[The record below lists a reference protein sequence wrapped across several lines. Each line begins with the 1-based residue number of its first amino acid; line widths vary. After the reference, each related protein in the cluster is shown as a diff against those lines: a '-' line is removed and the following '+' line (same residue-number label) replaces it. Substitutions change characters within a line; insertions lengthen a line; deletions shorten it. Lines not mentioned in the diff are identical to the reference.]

1 MAAVNLISA
10 TSIIGKTHAESV
22 TNTATVVLA
31 NALNS
36 SEVYRINV
44 LYVTNLGVADA
55 AVTIDLFRGGVSY
68 KIVYNLPVPTNN
80 STVAIAKDSSIYL
93 EEGDSLRIS
102 ANQAGLLQY
111 VVSYEIM
118 S

>member
-10 TSIIGKTHAESV
+10 TSIIGKTQAEWV
-22 TNTATVVLA
+22 TNTANVVLT

-36 SEVYRINV
+36 SEVYRLNV
-44 LYVTNLGVADA
+44 LYVTNMGAADA

-68 KIVYNLPVPTNN
+68 KIVYNLSVPIGN

>member
-10 TSIIGKTHAESV
+10 TSIIGKTHAEWV
-22 TNTATVVLA
+22 TNTANVVLT

-36 SEVYRINV
+36 SEVYRLNV
-44 LYVTNLGVADA
+44 LYVTNMGNADA
-55 AVTIDLFRGGVSY
+55 VVTIDLFRGGVSY
-68 KIVYNLPVPTNN
+68 KVIYNLSVPIGN
-80 STVAIAKDSSIYL
+80 STVAIAKDSSLYL
-93 EEGDSLRIS
+93 EEGDSLRIA